1 MKTERLFSI
10 LVLLLNTDKISAEE
24 LAKKFEVSKRT
35 IYRDLESLSMSGLPI
50 ISIHGRNGGV
60 GLMPSYK
67 MDKHLFTD
75 VEKQKLIDALNIH
88 QNMLQEDNQILI
100 EKLENLQGIADTF
113 ENFSYY
119 SPTLHRKE
127 IEEEIKDKIK
137 AIRKAITHKKKLK
150 IKYTSMSGE
159 NTNRIVSPSNLQLKD
174 GSWFMEA
181 YCDKRQ
187 DKRLFKLTR
196 IREYKELEEECIK
209 TIESETISTKCYE
222 EVELIFSK
230 NQLGKLYD
238 LFLEDEIKVNHNDIT
253 VTFTYDNNQNLL
265 PFLLMFSSSV
275 DVVKPEALKISY
287 YRELNKIY
295 KKINDDNQLSYI
307 P

>member
-10 LVLLLNTDKISAEE
+10 LVLLLNIDKISAEE

-50 ISIHGRNGGV
+50 TSFHGRNGGV
-60 GLMPSYK
+60 GLMSSYK
-67 MDKHLFTD
+67 MDRHLFTD

-100 EKLENLQGIADTF
+100 EKLENLQGIAETF

-137 AIRKAITHKKKLK
+137 AIRKVITHKKKLK

-159 NTNRIVSPSNLQLKD
+159 NTDRIVSPSNLQLKD

-196 IREYKELEEECIK
+196 IREHKELGEECIK
-209 TIESETISTKCYE
+209 TIESEAVSAKCYE

-238 LFLEDEIKVNHNDIT
+238 FFLEDEIKINHNDIT

-295 KKINDDNQLSYI
+295 KKINDDNQLSYF

>member
-100 EKLENLQGIADTF
+100 EKLENLQGIADAF

-137 AIRKAITHKKKLK
+137 AIRKAITYKKKLK

-238 LFLEDEIKVNHNDIT
+238 FFLEDEIKVNHNDIT

-287 YRELNKIY
+287 YRELNKIN